1 MLSRSIATAARMV
14 PATRALRPRSHPL
27 VMLPSM
33 MQTVRTYADS
43 VIKVPQM
50 AESISEGTLKQFSK
64 SIGDYVEQDEEIATI
79 ETDKID
85 VAVNATESG
94 TIKEFLVAEEDT
106 VTVGQDL
113 VRIELGGA
121 PSGDK
126 TEAPKEES
134 KEQLQTPES
143 ESKSESKPEPKQESA
158 PQPSKESAPAPSK
171 PEPPRQ
177 AEKKDSKPQS
187 TASSGP
193 SMGNREER
201 RVKMNRM
208 RLRIAERLKQ
218 SQNTAAS
225 LTTFN
230 EVDMSNIMEFRKLYK
245 EDVLKKTG
253 VKLGFMSAFS
263 RACVLA
269 MRDLPAVNASI
280 EGPNGGDTIVYRDYV
295 DISVAVA
302 TEKGL
307 VTPVVRNVES
317 MDMIGIEQSIADMGK
332 KARDNKLTIEDM
344 AGGTFTISNGGVFG
358 SLMGTPIINLPQ
370 SAVLGLHAIKERPV
384 AVNGKIEIRPMMY
397 LALTYDHRLLDG
409 REAVQFLV
417 KVKEYI
423 EDPRRML
430 LLVCRCMSCHAGIKS
445 NEIMSVPVS
454 ALFVIDIQKDLA
466 SDDKTEI
473 PHAERIR
480 DAGEQIL
487 KVARGI
493 AADPKPIIVFVQHE
507 ESPESGPL
515 VKGSKPWELVFE
527 NDPNNTRELLV
538 SKNQRDTFKS
548 NPDLAGLLRSK
559 GIQHI
564 VAFGIQSECCVLE
577 TCKGALKAG
586 FRVTLLQGA
595 HSTYDTK
602 NKEAV
607 QIEEDIESQLMAL
620 GASVTPWQTAIGQW
634 ANTGVL
640 G

>member
-1 MLSRSIATAARMV
+1 MLSRRIATAARMV
-14 PATRALRPRSHPL
+14 PVRQLRPRNHHL
-27 VMLPSM
+27 IMLPAM
-33 MQTVRTYADS
+33 MQTVRGYADT
-43 VIKVPQM
+43 VVKVPQM

-64 SIGDYVEQDEEIATI
+64 SIGDFVEQDEEIATI

-85 VAVNATESG
+85 VAVNAPEAG
-94 TIKEFLVAEEDT
+94 TIKEFLVNEEDT

-113 VRIELGGA
+113 VRMEAGGA
-121 PSGDK
+121 PSGGDK
-126 TEAPKEES
+126 SESAPKES
-134 KEQLQTPES
+134 PKETTKDEPKKFEP
-143 ESKSESKPEPKQESA
+143 ESKPEPK
-158 PQPSKESAPAPSK
+158 KESTPEPKQDAKPAPSK
-171 PEPPRQ
+171 PEQPRQ
-177 AEKKDSKPQS
+177 PEKKESKSESPAS
-187 TASSGP
+187 TGGP
-193 SMGNREER
+193 TLGGREER

-230 EVDMSNIMEFRKLYK
+230 EVDMSNIMDFRKLYK
-245 EDVLKKTG
+245 DDVLKKTG

-307 VTPVVRNVES
+307 VTPVVRNVEG
-317 MDMIGIEQSIADMGK
+317 MDLVNIEKSIAELGK
-332 KARDNKLTIEDM
+332 KASDVSARDGKLTIEDM

-430 LLVCRCMSCHAGIKS
+430 L
-445 NEIMSVPVS
+445 
-454 ALFVIDIQKDLA
+454 
-466 SDDKTEI
+466 
-473 PHAERIR
+473 
-480 DAGEQIL
+480 
-487 KVARGI
+487 
-493 AADPKPIIVFVQHE
+493 
-507 ESPESGPL
+507 
-515 VKGSKPWELVFE
+515 
-527 NDPNNTRELLV
+527 
-538 SKNQRDTFKS
+538 
-548 NPDLAGLLRSK
+548 
-559 GIQHI
+559 
-564 VAFGIQSECCVLE
+564 
-577 TCKGALKAG
+577 
-586 FRVTLLQGA
+586 
-595 HSTYDTK
+595 
-602 NKEAV
+602 
-607 QIEEDIESQLMAL
+607 
-620 GASVTPWQTAIGQW
+620 
-634 ANTGVL
+634 
-640 G
+640 